1 MKVSDL
7 IRITGFKV
15 LTERNNTEREVKGC
29 YISDLLSWV
38 MGHAGPQNAWI
49 TIMSHLNIVAVA
61 SLLDLSCIIIAE
73 GEQPDSDTLARA
85 EEENV
90 IILSADCTSFEAAKL
105 LIEAGL
111 PI

>member
-1 MKVSDL
+1 MKVSDI

-15 LTERNNTEREVKGC
+15 ISQITDTEREVQGC

-38 MGHAGPQNAWI
+38 MGHAAAHNVWI

-61 SLLDLSCIIIAE
+61 SLLDLACIIVSE

-85 EEENV
+85 AEENV
-90 IILSADCTSFEAAKL
+90 IILSADCTSFEAAKK
-105 LIEAGL
+105 LIDAGL
-111 PI
+111 PL